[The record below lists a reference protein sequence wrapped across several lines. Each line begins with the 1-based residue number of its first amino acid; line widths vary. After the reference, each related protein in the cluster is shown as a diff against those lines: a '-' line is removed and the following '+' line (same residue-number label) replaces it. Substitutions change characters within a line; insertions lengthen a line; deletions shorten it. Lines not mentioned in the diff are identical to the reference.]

1 MILLYYVFNF
11 TYSKNV
17 KASTAFIQRSLL
29 KIFKNKTYHLKN
41 LHSPLKNHL
50 VAFKNQFIVI
60 FVWSNVSLSYLLTLV
75 FLITFITNTLREK

>member
-29 KIFKNKTYHLKN
+29 KIFKNKTYNLKN

-50 VAFKNQFIVI
+50 VAF
-60 FVWSNVSLSYLLTLV
+60 
-75 FLITFITNTLREK
+75 